1 MARYQ
6 QGWPV
11 KLVGDYAI
19 GDLLLR
25 PMVFTRLAADHCSA
39 KTCAPLPVTGTDV
52 DLWIGAIGPLSAT
65 IAHAEQDAV
74 QLHFHEPLPAA
85 VLSHFVSLEA
95 VL

>member
-6 QGWPV
+6 QGWAV

-19 GDLLLR
+19 GDLPLR
-25 PMVFTRLAADHCSA
+25 PMVLTRLAADHCFA
-39 KTCAPLPVTGTDV
+39 KTCAPLPATGTDV
-52 DLWIGAIGPLSAT
+52 DLWIGAIGPVSAT
-65 IAHAEQDAV
+65 IAHGAEDTL
-74 QLHFHEPLPAA
+74 QLDFHEPLPSA